1 MIELV
6 AYGSPAREALVAAIA
21 GAKAGDPLAPVTVIV
36 PTNYAGLAMRRRLAG
51 ELGLVNVRFQ
61 VAARTAE
68 LLGGARLAA
77 AGRKPLVPWVRR
89 EAIRAALGQGPGI
102 FAPVAAHPAT
112 IRQIARAFDDLADA
126 APDTLTR
133 LEGLGARPRDVVR
146 LFRRVRELT
155 RDFYDEAD
163 LVEAATEAVGAGDPA
178 CREAGVLI
186 LYLPR
191 QVSRALARLME
202 AAGNGPGAH
211 SIIGL
216 TGEEETDALARVMA
230 GRLKAGGAEL
240 REHAPAAVPT
250 GDRVASL
257 PDPEEEVRHAA
268 RAALT
273 LARSGTPLHRIAIL
287 FEEPERYAL
296 LAHEV
301 LESAG
306 VPHNGPPIRRLGQS
320 LAGRALLGG
329 YRAIASGYRRGVVMD
344 WLTSAPVAG
353 PEGREAPAHQWDRIS
368 REAGVVRGAQQWAG
382 RLEAWARRTE
392 DRVTESDGSREYN
405 ARQAKAARELARFIE
420 LLAANS
426 GAGGRK
432 SPAGH
437 AVQAREFLQTYL
449 PRQTLERMVESG
461 EAESKAW
468 DDVEALLTA
477 IAEFE
482 GQLDPIFEAAI
493 SQAEFVTVLDEVLDA
508 AWGRVGALGEGIF
521 VGPAAAAAEMEF
533 DAVFVIG
540 MSEGNGGR
548 GEDPI
553 ITEPEREH
561 AGADIPSRRLR
572 LTHRRRAYLA
582 ALAGGGRAVLS
593 YPRADLRGQKELLP
607 SRWLQESA
615 SALAGKALYASDI
628 DRMVAEADRPGWF
641 EAVDSFE
648 AVLRAPV
655 ERVSL
660 QERDLASL
668 LTSGSRVDQHYL
680 AHEIEG
686 LAQGIEARRA
696 RTPRRAS
703 SAPRPMDAWNGRVGT
718 GAAPLPGAERPISPT
733 ALETFADCPF
743 RYLLKHVLHVGEA
756 ERPEDADTISAAD
769 IGNVMHAVLEEFLKA
784 VRDRP
789 DPVAEWSAGERTLLR
804 EIAEQHCSEAEAQGL
819 TGHRVSWAAERARIL
834 RDLDLFLEQELN
846 HRRGSGFIFDRA
858 ELAFGTS
865 RDGSPPP
872 PPASLVLGDGTVILF
887 RGYIDRVDR
896 NSEGRLL
903 ITDYKSGS
911 SDKFKALLQQEAAGK
926 LDGGKLLQ
934 LPVYALALEGE
945 ADGQPVAARYWFI
958 TEREGF
964 ATRRVAFDDALRDEF
979 GHVVQTL
986 VDTMR
991 DGYFPAVADDSSR
1004 RRCEYCPYDN
1014 LCPSNAREDL
1024 WGQWQSDLGVIPLV
1038 QLRGKGGKD
1047 AEGGD
1052 GDA

>member
-6 AYGSPAREALVAAIA
+6 AYGSAAREALVAAIA
-21 GAKAGDPLAPVTVIV
+21 AAKAGDPLAPVTVIV

-51 ELGLVNVRFQ
+51 ETGLVNVRFQ

-89 EAIRAALGQGPGI
+89 EAIRAALGEEPGI
-102 FAPVAAHPAT
+102 FAPVAGHPAT
-112 IRQIARAFDDLADA
+112 IRQLARAFDDMEDA
-126 APDTLTR
+126 APETLTR
-133 LEGLGARPRDVVR
+133 LEGQGARPRDVVR
-146 LFRRVRELT
+146 LFRRVGELT
-155 RDFYDEAD
+155 REFYDEAG
-163 LVEAATEAVGAGDPA
+163 LERAATEALEAGDPA

-202 AAGNGPGAH
+202 AAGNGAGAH
-211 SIIGL
+211 AIIGL
-216 TGEEETDALARVMA
+216 TGEEETDALARAIA
-230 GRLKAGGAEL
+230 GRLAGATGKL
-240 REHAPAAVPT
+240 REYPPAPMPAGA
-250 GDRVASL
+250 RVASL

-268 RAALT
+268 RAALA

-287 FEEPERYAL
+287 FDEAERYAL

-320 LAGRALLGG
+320 LAGRALVGA
-329 YRAIASGYRRGVVMD
+329 YRAMASGYRRDVVMD
-344 WLTSAPVAG
+344 WITSAPITGKDGQAV
-353 PEGREAPAHQWDRIS
+353 PAHQWDRIS
-368 REAGVVRGAQQWAG
+368 REAGVVRGAQQWAS
-382 RLEAWARRTE
+382 RLDGWARRTE
-392 DRVTESDGSREYN
+392 QRSTESDASREYN
-405 ARQAKAARELARFIE
+405 ARQAKAARQLGRFIE
-420 LLAANS
+420 LLAGNS
-426 GAGGRK
+426 GAAARK

-437 AVQAREFLQTYL
+437 AVEARELLQKYL
-449 PRQTLERMVESG
+449 PRQTLERMTEGG

-477 IAEFE
+477 IVEFE

-493 SQAEFVTVLDEVLDA
+493 SQAEFGTVLDEVLDA
-508 AWGRVGALGEGIF
+508 PWGRVGALGEGIF
-521 VGPAAAAAEMEF
+521 VGPTSAAAEMEF
-533 DAVFVIG
+533 DIVFVIG

-553 ITEPEREH
+553 ITEPERER

-572 LTHRRRAYLA
+572 LIHRRRAYVA
-582 ALAGGGRAVLS
+582 TLAGAGRAVLS

-607 SRWLQESA
+607 SRWFQESA
-615 SALAGKALYASDI
+615 SALAGKPLYASDI
-628 DRMVAEADRPGWF
+628 AEMVAAADRPAWF
-641 EAVDSFE
+641 EGVDSLE

-655 ERVSL
+655 ERMSL
-660 QERDLASL
+660 QERDMASL

-756 ERPEDADTISAAD
+756 ERPEDADTISAAE
-769 IGNVMHAVLEEFLKA
+769 IGNVMHRVLEDFLKA
-784 VRDRP
+784 GRDRP
-789 DPVAEWSAGERTLLR
+789 DPTAEWSAEERTRLR
-804 EIAEQHCSEAEAQGL
+804 EIAERRCAEAEDQGL
-819 TGHRVSWAAERARIL
+819 TGRRAAWAAERARIL
-834 RDLDLFLEQELN
+834 RDLDLFLEQELRQ
-846 HRRGSGFIFDRA
+846 RRESGFIFDRA

-872 PPASLVLGDGTVILF
+872 PPASLELPNGTVILF

-896 NSEGRLL
+896 DSEGKVRV
-903 ITDYKSGS
+903 TDYKSGS
-911 SDKFKALLQQEAAGK
+911 TGKYDALKRPGPDHQ

-934 LPVYALALEGE
+934 LPVYALAVEGG
-945 ADGQPVAARYWFI
+945 ADGQPVVARYWFI

-964 ATRRVAFDDALRDEF
+964 ETRQVTFDAALRDEF
-979 GHVVQTL
+979 GRVVQTL
-986 VDTMR
+986 VDTMQ
-991 DGYFPAVADDSSR
+991 DGYFPAVADEHSR

-1014 LCPSNAREDL
+1014 LCPSNAREEL
-1024 WGQWQSDLGVIPLV
+1024 WGQWQSDPGLIGFV
-1038 QLRGKGGKD
+1038 QLRGKDGKD
-1047 AEGGD
+1047 TEGGD